1 MSNDYLSSLPEDMID
16 EISTFFQHG
25 NTLLSFNR
33 NDSEPNK
40 SYRAL
45 AQTCK
50 SLRAHFQ
57 RRLFSH
63 LYLPV
68 CPRICKFM
76 ELVQNNPILAS
87 YIQTIALEVDNT
99 CMGHFQYPP
108 LLAIMHAASSFGT
121 SPKICLHIGYHWSLI
136 DELVNLPFPSNT
148 LTPILNA
155 PQTILHAVT
164 DIQVERMNV
173 AIPVSLFRLLPNLR
187 LVHGSRFF
195 LSSIDD
201 KSSDNDNCSSEDHTV
216 KYFRPKLDV
225 LILDLCNLDTV
236 KMLCEQIDLSAIQE
250 LVLSWKQMGATGTD
264 SMNPNAKRLLAWYLL
279 DRTQSVQKLKLDI
292 GEVGPF
298 YDLSRLQHLRRCT
311 FELEVQGGI
320 NPVQHLCQ
328 LLHTLPPLPE
338 HDLEYLHLSFY
349 LTDTPLDANDI
360 SNSHVIFSVNTWSK
374 FDNALVNV
382 ISSGTRPFTLTLAF
396 YIPTRNNSVKLSL
409 KKLFVDW
416 GRKYLTKSSRQPN
429 LNIVIHH
436 PYSYSS

>member
-1 MSNDYLSSLPEDMID
+1 
-16 EISTFFQHG
+16 
-25 NTLLSFNR
+25 
-33 NDSEPNK
+33 
-40 SYRAL
+40 
-45 AQTCK
+45 
-50 SLRAHFQ
+50 
-57 RRLFSH
+57 
-63 LYLPV
+63 
-68 CPRICKFM
+68 M

-121 SPKICLHIGYHWSLI
+121 SPKIFLHIGYHWSLI

-164 DIQVERMNV
+164 DIQIKRMNV

-195 LSSIDD
+195 LSSVDD
-201 KSSDNDNCSSEDHTV
+201 KSSDNCSSEDHTV

-236 KMLCEQIDLSAIQE
+236 EMLCEQIDLSAIQE
-250 LVLSWKQMGATGTD
+250 LVLSWIQMGATGTD
-264 SMNPNAKRLLAWYLL
+264 NMNPNAR
-279 DRTQSVQKLKLDI
+279 V
-292 GEVGPF
+292 VGPF

-311 FELEVQGGI
+311 FGLEVQGGT
-320 NPVQHLCQ
+320 NPVPHLCQ

-338 HDLEYLHLSFY
+338 HNLEYLYLSFY
-349 LTDTPLDANDI
+349 LTNTPLDANDI
-360 SNSHVIFSVNTWSK
+360 SNSHVIFSINTWSK
-374 FDNALVNV
+374 VDNALVNV

-396 YIPTRNNSVKLSL
+396 YIPTRNNSVKSSL

-416 GRKYLTKSSRQPN
+416 VRKYLTKSSRQPN
-429 LNIVIHH
+429 LNIVIHQR
-436 PYSYSS
+436 YFYSS